1 MGKVWECV
9 SAGMGWDE
17 AGSSAVE
24 IFVLTL
30 FTYIFIYFYFACA
43 GSVPAHRLSLAAA
56 HQGFLRQHTGSR
68 AHGFSSC
75 GPLDLAASQHV
86 RS

>member
-1 MGKVWECV
+1 
-9 SAGMGWDE
+9 MGWNE

-43 GSVPAHRLSLAAA
+43 GSVPAHRLSLVAA
-56 HQGFLRQHTGSR
+56 HQGFSYCSAQALEHTGSLVV
-68 AHGFSSC
+68 A
-75 GPLDLAASQHV
+75 LWT
-86 RS
+86 